1 MTTLADLN
9 RAFTLGEQVRSANDL
24 TARQTIE
31 DVSPYVDFINIE
43 DETYAQIGKD
53 KFQEL
58 YEKAPDKILQVL
70 NSSGIATSYTD
81 INTGEVAKGRI
92 VGMRQGPA
100 GITFDIEGKQGIVP
114 KTLGFSNDPKD
125 IVMATDPEGLRG
137 MVNTI
142 LQGMSTRMTAS
153 NKGYGSR
160 AQAVAMNQGVRLS
173 QGLGQF
179 KDAQGNFL
187 DPQGNI
193 VQDPMSILSQAESAP
208 ETFALLE
215 DMTEAGLVSPNNAF
229 ELLTNIGTE
238 FNDGLDAYRDKQLED
253 LKANKK
259 ERTRLE
265 KIGEPG
271 RKQVFG
277 TGMSGSMGDGSAGRL
292 GNPAVYEAT
301 GRTAAEQKEYK
312 RLQGER
318 EEIAGRLA
326 DSNLFFPVGASS
338 EQMMA
343 FIIQNEDLM
352 KEVGTKQETIDKAR
366 AAFQKYEVREP
377 VDLARLPDYDSS
389 LDVSKSEIASAIAAA
404 AGGDFSTEY
413 QSAYNL
419 LQFGDTTVGT
429 MDVQTFNR
437 ASQKANME
445 LDAVLAKTMSDIQA
459 NNIKEFGEKEK
470 DLSTKMFKSL
480 TNIKNIMF
488 TEYGTSESGSPTQQM
503 STSGM
508 QNKNIY
514 SAVQQDFRDIVN
526 YYHQAKRAGMITP
539 GSEMDNYFRSALD
552 MVIVGLA
559 NSQPESWV
567 SKNLGNLWVIGGWF
581 KEDKFVPG
589 AGSPTANMTATYKED
604 NDGKLVFNN
613 ITFTDSTGDIKD
625 ASTIDAQLFND
636 FFNDALTMEYVKAYI
651 KPSVDYSVYE

>member
-9 RAFTLGEQVRSANDL
+9 RAFALGDQVRSANDL

-160 AQAVAMNQGVRLS
+160 AQAIAMNQGVRLS

-215 DMTEAGLVSPNNAF
+215 DMSEAGLITPNNAF
-229 ELLTNIGTE
+229 ELLTGIGTE
-238 FNDGLDAYRDKQLED
+238 FNDGLDAYRDKQLAD

-259 ERTRLE
+259 ARTE
-265 KIGEPG
+265 AYSKIDFNPSQWGNLPSD
-271 RKQVFG
+271 
-277 TGMSGSMGDGSAGRL
+277 SGFDAKFPVL
-292 GNPAVYEAT
+292 LPAEEGAESK
-301 GRTAAEQKEYK
+301 AAKREYS
-312 RLQGER
+312 RLQRER

-326 DSNLFFPVGASS
+326 DSQLFFPVGGTN

-343 FIIQNEDLM
+343 FIIQNEELM

-366 AAFQKYEVREP
+366 AAFQKYQIREP
-377 VDLARLPDYDSS
+377 EDLARLPDYDSS
-389 LDVSKSEIASAIAAA
+389 IDVSKSEIASAIAAA

-413 QSAYNL
+413 QAAVNL

-437 ASQKANME
+437 ASDKANME
-445 LDAVLAKTMSDIQA
+445 LNAVLAKTISDIQA
-459 NNIKEFGEKEK
+459 NNIKAFGEKEK
-470 DLSTKMFKSL
+470 ELATKIVTELKD
-480 TNIKNIMF
+480 IEKIMF
-488 TEYGTSESGSPTQQM
+488 TKYGVTESGSPTQQM

-508 QNKNIY
+508 QNENVY
-514 SAVQQDFRDIVN
+514 SSVQANFRNIVN
-526 YYHQAKRAGMITP
+526 YYHQAKRAGMVTP
-539 GSEMDNYFRSALD
+539 GSEIDNYFRSALD
-552 MVIVGLA
+552 MVLVGLG
-559 NSQPESWV
+559 NSQPEGRV
-567 SKNLGNLWVIGGWF
+567 SKYLGDLWLIGGWF
-581 KEDKFVPG
+581 KEERFVPG
-589 AGSPTANMTATYKED
+589 AGSPTANMTALYEEGP
-604 NDGKLVFNN
+604 DGLPRFKQ
-613 ITFTDSTGDIKD
+613 ITFTDSTGDIKEG
-625 ASTIDAQLFND
+625 STIDATMFNN
-636 FFNDALTMEYVKAYI
+636 FFNDALTMDYVKEYI